1 MAVTFFAQLVLIIT
15 NDLLTAQV
23 MMLLLGSTF
32 AGKCI
37 IGLSY
42 LIEYMTLP
50 YTANVIFIQL
60 IVEPILTIII
70 TMWYQYIDRHWLIL
84 QVISMIITL
93 VTLIYLSVWVPE
105 SPKFSYALR
114 DYKESR
120 KALQYVGAQ
129 NGLSD
134 R

>member
-1 MAVTFFAQLVLIIT
+1 
-15 NDLLTAQV
+15 
-23 MMLLLGSTF
+23 
-32 AGKCI
+32 
-37 IGLSY
+37 
-42 LIEYMTLP
+42 MTLP

-105 SPKFSYALR
+105 SPKFTYALR

>member
-1 MAVTFFAQLVLIIT
+1 
-15 NDLLTAQV
+15 
-23 MMLLLGSTF
+23 
-32 AGKCI
+32 
-37 IGLSY
+37 
-42 LIEYMTLP
+42 
-50 YTANVIFIQL
+50 
-60 IVEPILTIII
+60 
-70 TMWYQYIDRHWLIL
+70 
-84 QVISMIITL
+84 MIITL

-105 SPKFSYALR
+105 SPKFTYALR